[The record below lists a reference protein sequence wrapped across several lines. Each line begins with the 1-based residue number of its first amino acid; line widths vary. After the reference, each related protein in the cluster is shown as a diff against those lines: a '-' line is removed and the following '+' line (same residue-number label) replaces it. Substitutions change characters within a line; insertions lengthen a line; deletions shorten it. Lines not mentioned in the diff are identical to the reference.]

1 MRLARSF
8 KGTLQPMRDRKI
20 VVAGLIIR
28 PSAQAGTHE
37 LLLTKRRS
45 DQTLPDQW
53 ELPGGKV
60 EAGEH
65 PEDAL
70 ARELREEIGVQANV
84 GAIWDA
90 VFHAYPAFDVLMLI
104 YKCSLPPAAD
114 PRAIEVADMAW
125 VGAKQIGS
133 YDILAA
139 DIPLV
144 RRIER
149 DGIPMWEPS
158 SRGADV

>member
-1 MRLARSF
+1 
-8 KGTLQPMRDRKI
+8 MRDRKI
-20 VVAGLIIR
+20 VVAGLIT
-28 PSAQAGTHE
+28 QATTASPPRE
-37 LLLTKRRS
+37 AATVLLTKRRS
-45 DQTLPDQW
+45 DQPLPDQW

-70 ARELREEIGVQANV
+70 ARELREELGVEAHV

-104 YKCSLPPAAD
+104 YKCALPAGAQ
-114 PRAIEVADMAW
+114 PRAVEVADLAW
-125 VGAKQIGS
+125 VPATELAA
-133 YDILAA
+133 YDVLAA

-144 RRIER
+144 RRMVR
-149 DGIPMWEPS
+149 DGIPLWEPS
-158 SRGADV
+158 SRGAGV